1 MLPRPGVSVLTTLA
15 MVGLNLTAAIL
26 VAAAVTVLVET
37 PARRLLR
44 AAKPASPDTD
54 IQTELATTK

>member
-1 MLPRPGVSVLTTLA
+1 M
-15 MVGLNLTAAIL
+15 GLNLTAAVL

-44 AAKPASPDTD
+44 AARPAIPDTD
-54 IQTELATTK
+54 IQNDLASTK